1 MSLIDAAIARA
12 RTTIAVLVL
21 ILIAGTVAYIDI
33 PKESD
38 PDINIP
44 IIYVSLTHEGISPED
59 AERLLLRPMEQELKS
74 IEGVKEMRATAYEGG
89 GFVLME
95 FDAGFNADDALG
107 DVREKVDIAKSEL
120 PSETEEPI
128 ITEVNFSLFPVLVV
142 TLSGPVPE
150 RTLVR
155 LARELR
161 DEIEG
166 IPSVLNVDIAGDREE
181 LVEIL
186 IDPLKLESYGLRSN
200 EVLSFIDRSNR
211 LIAAGALDP
220 GNGRFPVK
228 VPGLFETATDILDMP
243 LKAEGDTVIRVR
255 DVGEVRRT
263 FKDRESL
270 ARLNGEPAI
279 GLQVSKRTGENIIDT
294 IEAVRSLVENYRQ
307 NWPEAVTVTFSQDRS
322 KDIRTMLSDLQNNV
336 ISAVLLV
343 MIVVVGALGLR
354 SAGLVGIAIP
364 GSFLLAILVIFTM
377 GITINV
383 VVLFALILAV
393 GMLVDGAIVLTEYAD
408 RKMAEGQA
416 PKRAYARAAKRMA
429 WPIIASTAT
438 TLAAFLPLLFWPGVV
453 GEFMKFLPITL
464 LATLS
469 ASLLMALIFVPTLGA
484 FIGKPGGALAPEKAK
499 AMSAENIDGD
509 DTQDDVDLKQVK
521 GPTGLYIRT
530 LDKALKHPGKVV
542 LAALATL
549 VFVQWYY
556 ATHGHGVE
564 FFPDV
569 EPEQAQILVHARG
582 NLSIEE
588 KKQLVLQMEREILS
602 IGAFDSVYSAIGTQA
617 RSAQDTPEDVI
628 ASITLEF
635 KDWDKRPPA
644 NDILADIVER
654 ARKYPGI
661 VVESQKQEAGP
672 PVGKP
677 VAIEISAIDT
687 ALLEPAAVL
696 IRAKFESMQ
705 GLANIEDSR
714 PVPGIQWA
722 IDVDRAQ
729 ASKFGIDIS
738 MIGNYVRLVTN
749 GLKVTEYRPDN
760 SDEEIDI
767 VVRFPG
773 QYRHLDQ
780 LGQLRIQT
788 DQGLVPVSNFII
800 ERPEPKIG
808 ELKRVDGRRV
818 MSVKA
823 DIQPGVLADDKVR
836 ELRAWLP
843 QSGLDPRVQVTFK
856 GEDKEQAEAQQFLV
870 RAFTIALFIMAI
882 ILLTQFNSFYSA
894 FLILSAVILSTIGVM
909 IGLLVMNKPFGIVMS
924 GVGVIALAGIVVNN
938 NIILIDTYDQM
949 RKQGLPAHEALLRTG
964 AQRLRPVFLTT
975 ITTILGLMPMVL
987 QVNID
992 FVRRTVNVG
1001 APSTQWW
1008 VQLSTAIV
1016 FGLAFATILT
1026 LIITPSALKLRTNV
1040 SDWRA
1045 RRRQKREEKKASA
1058 LAVKG

>member
-59 AERLLLRPMEQELKS
+59 SERLLLRPMEQELKS

-95 FDAGFNADDALG
+95 FDAGFDADDALD

-120 PSETEEPI
+120 PAETEEPT
-128 ITEVNFSLFPVLVV
+128 ITEVNISLFPVLVV

-166 IPSVLNVDIAGDREE
+166 IPSVLNVDISGDREE

-186 IDPLKLESYGLRSN
+186 IDPLKLESYGLRSD

-211 LIAAGALDP
+211 LVAAGALDS
-220 GNGRFPVK
+220 GSGRFPVK
-228 VPGLFETATDILDMP
+228 VPGLFETSADILDMP
-243 LKAEGDTVIRVR
+243 LKTEGDAVIRVR
-255 DVGEVRRT
+255 DIGEVRRT
-263 FKDRESL
+263 FKDRESI

-279 GLQVSKRTGENIIDT
+279 GLQVSKRTGENIIET
-294 IEAVRSLVENYRQ
+294 IEAVRSLVENHRL
-307 NWPEAVTVTFSQDRS
+307 NWPEAVSVTFSQDRS
-322 KDIRTMLSDLQNNV
+322 TDIRTMLSDLQNNV

-364 GSFLLAILVIFTM
+364 GSFLLAILVIFII

-416 PKRAYARAAKRMA
+416 PRRAYARAAKRMA
-429 WPIIASTAT
+429 WPIIASTTT

-453 GEFMKFLPITL
+453 GEFMKFLPLTL
-464 LATLS
+464 IATLS

-484 FIGKPGGALAPEKAK
+484 FIGKPGGALDPEKAK
-499 AMSAENIDGD
+499 AMSAEATDGGD
-509 DTQDDVDLKQVK
+509 DEGVDLKQVK

-556 ATHGHGVE
+556 AAHGHGVE

-588 KKQLVLQMEREILS
+588 KQQLALQVEREILS
-602 IGAFDSVYSAIGTQA
+602 IDAFDSVYSAIGTQP
-617 RSAQDTPEDVI
+617 RSGQDQPEDVI

-644 NDILADIVER
+644 NDILAEIVDR
-654 ARKYPGI
+654 SRKYPGI

-677 VAIEISAIDT
+677 VALEISAIDIS
-687 ALLEPAAVL
+687 LLEPAAAL
-696 IRAKFESMQ
+696 IRAKFDSMQ

-714 PVPGIQWA
+714 QVPGIQWA
-722 IDVDRAQ
+722 VDVDRAQ
-729 ASKFGIDIS
+729 ASKFGVDIT
-738 MIGNYVRLVTN
+738 MVGNYVRLVTN
-749 GLKVTEYRPDN
+749 GLKVTEYRPDD

-767 VVRFPG
+767 VVRFPT

-788 DQGLVPVSNFII
+788 SQGLVPVSNFIT
-800 ERPEPKIG
+800 EQPEPKVG

-823 DIQPGVLADDKVR
+823 DVQPGVLADDKVR
-836 ELRAWLP
+836 ELRDWLP

-870 RAFTIALFIMAI
+870 RAFAVALFIMAI

-949 RKQGLPAHEALLRTG
+949 RKQGIPAHEALLRTG
-964 AQRLRPVFLTT
+964 AQRMRPVFLTT

-1026 LIITPSALKLRTNV
+1026 LIITPSALKLRANV
-1040 SDWRA
+1040 SDWRTG
-1045 RRRQKREEKKASA
+1045 RRRRREEKNASA
-1058 LAVKG
+1058 LAIKG